1 MAGANLYLGL
11 DVGGTK
17 CAVVIGDDEGTIRE
31 RIEWPSQAERG
42 PQLMIANLVANAD
55 YLRTRHAG
63 AQAVGVSIGGPLDA
77 RKGIVH
83 APPNL
88 PGWDAIPLR
97 QILEERFKLPV
108 FIEHDAAA
116 CALAEYRWGAGVG
129 AERLVYLTCA
139 TGFGAGYVFDGK
151 AYYGACGRSVEIGH
165 TRYAVDGPEAFGKK
179 GSAEAFCSAK
189 GLSRLAAWKFPQ
201 RWERSVPSPPE
212 IADLA
217 RDGDADA
224 REVVA
229 INACA
234 VGEICS
240 RIADMLFPDVII
252 LGSLSQYLGDS
263 WLNEVRATFIRETLP
278 AASSSCRLAPP
289 GLGKRLQDCSAL
301 VAAMRRI

>member
-1 MAGANLYLGL
+1 MAGTNLYLGL

-17 CAVVIGDDEGTIRE
+17 CAVVIGDDKGTIRE

-42 PQLMIANLVANAD
+42 PQPMIADLTTNAG
-55 YLRTRHAG
+55 YLREKHAG
-63 AQAVGVSIGGPLDA
+63 VQAVGVSIGGPLDA
-77 RKGIVH
+77 RNGIIH

-97 QILEERFKLPV
+97 QILEEQFKLPV

-151 AYYGACGRSVEIGH
+151 AYYGAQGRSGEIGH
-165 TRYAVDGPEAFGKK
+165 TRYAVDGPEAFGKT

-189 GLSRLAAWKFPQ
+189 GLSRLAAWKFPH
-201 RWERSVPSPPE
+201 RWEHAVPSPPE
-212 IADLA
+212 IARLA

-224 REVVA
+224 REVIT
-229 INACA
+229 INARA

-252 LGSLSQYLGDS
+252 LGSLSQYLGES
-263 WLNEVRATFIRETLP
+263 WLNEVHATFIHETLP
-278 AASSSCRLAPP
+278 TASRNCRLAPP

-301 VAAMRRI
+301 VAAMRGV